1 MHNIITEY
9 QKIANL
15 IDDNTSNQSSKFRT
29 RNWVKINDESRGAY
43 NVNSQIKFKTT
54 MLKSSL
60 CDYSDAYIFV
70 KGTISVNNTA
80 AQGAAVNNVNL
91 KVIFKNCAPFT
102 NCISETNNTQ
112 IDNAKDID
120 IVMPM
125 YNLIEYSDNY
135 AKTTGSLWQYSKDIP
150 ARINNNQIVNFG
162 TNNLTDSFNFKVKF
176 TGQTEDDGTKDV
188 EIMVPLKYLSNFWR
202 TLEMPLFN
210 CEINLILKWSST
222 CVLVAANTQNQ
233 NATFAI
239 TDTKLYAPVVTLST
253 QENTKFLQQLNS
265 GFKRVINW
273 NKYLSKPELLAQNP
287 NLNHLVEPSFQGVN
301 RLFVLAFENDNHR
314 TSNEQYYLP
323 TVEIKDYNIM
333 INGENFFDQ
342 PIKNNKV
349 TYDNIRKI
357 ATGEEDDYTTD
368 CYLDYQYF
376 KDTYKMTAVDL
387 SKQKASDADPR
398 AIQQINFTANLDRAG
413 NTKVYFILEEA
424 KETILDFSKGTVK
437 VL

>member
-1 MHNIITEY
+1 MEY

-15 IDDNTSNQSSKFRT
+15 IDDYASNQPSKFRT
-29 RNWVKINDESRGAY
+29 KNWVEINDESRGVY
-43 NVNSQIKFKTT
+43 NVNSQVKFKTT

-60 CDYSDAYIFV
+60 CDYSDAYILV
-70 KGTISVNNTA
+70 KGNIDVNNTA
-80 AQGAAVNNVNL
+80 AQGAAASNANKN
-91 KVIFKNCAPFT
+91 VIFKNCAPFT
-102 NCISETNNTQ
+102 NCINKINNTQ

-135 AKTTGSLWQYSKDIP
+135 AKTTGSLWQYCRDIP
-150 ARINNNQIVNFG
+150 ARNNNDEIIEF
-162 TNNLTDSFNFKVKF
+162 TAANLTNSFNFKAKI
-176 TGQTEDDGTKDV
+176 TGQTGDGGTKDV

-202 TLEMPLFN
+202 TLEMPLIN
-210 CEINLILKWSST
+210 CEVNLILTWSSS
-222 CVLVAANTQNQ
+222 CVLISTNIPNQAAI
-233 NATFAI
+233 FEI
-239 TDTKLYAPVVTLST
+239 TDAKLYVPVVTLST

-301 RLFVLAFENDNHR
+301 RLFVLA
-314 TSNEQYYLP
+314 SYLP

-333 INGENFFDQ
+333 INGENFFYQ

-349 TYDNIRKI
+349 TYDNIIKI
-357 ATGEEDDYTTD
+357 ATGQGDDYTTG
-368 CYLDYQYF
+368 CLLDYPYF
-376 KDTYKMTAVDL
+376 KDTYKVIAVDI
-387 SKQKASDADPR
+387 SKQQALDADPR
-398 AIQQINFTANLDRAG
+398 AIQQINFTENLDRAG
-413 NTKVYFILEEA
+413 NTRVYFILEEA